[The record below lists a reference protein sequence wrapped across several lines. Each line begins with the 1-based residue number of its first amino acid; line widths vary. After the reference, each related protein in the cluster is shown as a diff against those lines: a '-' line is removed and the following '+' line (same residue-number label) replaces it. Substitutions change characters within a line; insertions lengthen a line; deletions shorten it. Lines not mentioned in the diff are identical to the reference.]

1 MRADM
6 YETADLGYAAK
17 RQNFTGEH
25 KDWPL
30 TAYMGC
36 ANPKSTEALS
46 QAAAGRTQDVED
58 HNPQLYF
65 ALALL
70 CKGSAPPL

>member
-17 RQNFTGEH
+17 RQHFTGEH

-30 TAYMGC
+30 TAYMGS
-36 ANPKSTEALS
+36 ANPKSIEAPRGAVTEENPIA
-46 QAAAGRTQDVED
+46 AAAGRT
-58 HNPQLYF
+58 
-65 ALALL
+65 
-70 CKGSAPPL
+70 